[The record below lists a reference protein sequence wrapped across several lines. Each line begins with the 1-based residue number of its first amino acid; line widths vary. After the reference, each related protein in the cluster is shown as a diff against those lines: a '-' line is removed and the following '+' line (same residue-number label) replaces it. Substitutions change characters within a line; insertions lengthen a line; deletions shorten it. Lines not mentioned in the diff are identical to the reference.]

1 MSTKKKTTNKPV
13 AAKAVA
19 PAKAEPAAVVKETPT
34 PAAPEKKAKAVVY
47 KATQRFRDTDDDR
60 VYEVGDVYE
69 GKRAEYFAGTDN
81 RCRRSFLKKA

>member
-1 MSTKKKTTNKPV
+1 MSAKKKTTNKPA

-34 PAAPEKKAKAVVY
+34 PTAPEKKAKAVVY
-47 KATQRFRDTDDDR
+47 KVTSRFKDTDDDR
-60 VYEVGDVYE
+60 IYEIGEVYE
-69 GKRAEYFAGTDN
+69 GERPEYFAGTDN

>member
-1 MSTKKKTTNKPV
+1 MSAKKKTTNKPA

-19 PAKAEPAAVVKETPT
+19 PAKAEPAAVKPE

-47 KATQRFRDTDDDR
+47 KAIQRFRDTDDDR

-69 GKRAEYFAGTDN
+69 GKREEYFAGTDN